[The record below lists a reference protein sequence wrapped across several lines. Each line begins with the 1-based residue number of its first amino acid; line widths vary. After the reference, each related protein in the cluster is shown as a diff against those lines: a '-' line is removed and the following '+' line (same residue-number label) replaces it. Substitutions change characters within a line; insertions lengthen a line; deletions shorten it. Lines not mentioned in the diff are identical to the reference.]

1 MDQPRSYLR
10 WCADPSPCSFC
21 TRKLTLMLMSFSV
34 MSVTLLWAIL
44 AAFAGTIPCKTKHRT
59 AQKTKKPTCRTCRFS
74 CGGPPP
80 LYISLHASHTA
91 PGVAGADGSE
101 DGSDRYTL
109 RCGSAKPSQQST
121 CQPMHPSGW
130 SSGCQI
136 LMPQNS
142 TGKNVIFKARM
153 FVKYL
158 RTATEHENDQR
169 LAAKYASP
177 LTH

>member
-10 WCADPSPCSFC
+10 WCADSSPCSFC
-21 TRKLTLMLMSFSV
+21 TRQLTLMLMSFSV

-59 AQKTKKPTCRTCRFS
+59 AQKTKKSTCRRFS
-74 CGGPPP
+74 CRGPPP
-80 LYISLHASHTA
+80 LCISLHAQHTA
-91 PGVAGADGSE
+91 TGVTGADCSE

-109 RCGSAKPSQQST
+109 RCGFAKSSQQST

-158 RTATEHENDQR
+158 RTAMTTRER
-169 LAAKYASP
+169 PKRFAAKYASP